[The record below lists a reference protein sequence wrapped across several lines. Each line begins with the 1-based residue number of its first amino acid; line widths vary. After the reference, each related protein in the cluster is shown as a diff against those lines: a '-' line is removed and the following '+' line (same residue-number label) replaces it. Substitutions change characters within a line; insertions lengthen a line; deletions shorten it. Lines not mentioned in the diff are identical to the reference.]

1 MIRTV
6 EEWNEVAPGSRRPKG
21 RVLVSHDAVT
31 KAEAKL
37 HEAVYGDG
45 PANTWTV
52 SVARWERGAW
62 RSDRGQIIDGVIAW
76 MEMPEP
82 KGVSR

>member
-1 MIRTV
+1 MIRT
-6 EEWNEVAPGSRRPKG
+6 EWHQITPGSRRPKG

-37 HEAVYGDG
+37 HEAIHGER
-45 PANTWTV
+45 PASTWDV
-52 SVARWERGAW
+52 SVARWDRGAW
-62 RSDRGQIIDGVIAW
+62 RNDRGQIIEGVTHW

>member
-6 EEWNEVAPGSRRPKG
+6 EEWNEVTPGSRRPKG

-31 KAEAKL
+31 KAEARL
-37 HEAVYGDG
+37 HEAVYGDS
-45 PANTWTV
+45 PASAWAV
-52 SVARWERGAW
+52 SVARWDRGAW
-62 RSDRGQIIDGVIAW
+62 RNDQGQIIEGVTAW

-82 KGVSR
+82 KVVSR